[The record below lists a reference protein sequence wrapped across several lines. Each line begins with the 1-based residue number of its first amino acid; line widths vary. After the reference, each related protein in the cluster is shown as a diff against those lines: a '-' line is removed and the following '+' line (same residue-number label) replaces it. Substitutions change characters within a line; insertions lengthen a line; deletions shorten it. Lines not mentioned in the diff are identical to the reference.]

1 MNKILKEHLTIF
13 IILTLYF
20 IFHLITDFY
29 IPCPI
34 HKIFHV
40 YCPGCGVSRMLVS
53 ILKLDFVKAFN
64 YNKLLFI
71 LFPFALFLYIEF
83 IYSVI
88 KKKEPLYKKIDN
100 KVWYIL
106 IVILI
111 IYAVL
116 RNIIPGLAPIN

>member
-1 MNKILKEHLTIF
+1 MNKTLKKQFIIF
-13 IILTLYF
+13 IILSLYF
-20 IFHLITDFY
+20 VFHMITDFY

-53 ILKLDFVKAFN
+53 LIHFDFIKAFN

-71 LFPFALFLYIEF
+71 LFPFGVFLYIEF
-83 IYSVI
+83 IYSII
-88 KKKEPLYKKIDN
+88 KKKEPLYKKIDE

-106 IVILI
+106 IAILI
-111 IYAVL
+111 IFSIL